1 MKPETTSFVKAV
13 IALFK
18 GVPHL
23 KESEAAPF
31 SPEELLAGSGVF
43 VTERARKALPCVG
56 DYAEFIAE
64 VHGFDVEK
72 ANAGLFD
79 SFVRVGNLSPKDY
92 FVHQVLHYFSV
103 YVQNGMDDRDTRGV
117 DASIVHIPR
126 RELQLPDG
134 DPVRLVVIDAISD
147 GEIIRRAKEMLG
159 SGMALSGRTLDWL
172 MDVVSHFKTSF
183 ALSEVANKE
192 FRTRMIDMLGVMPK
206 TAVEFLRYIAFKKT
220 GSAMIVHSKRFVEN
234 LYTAGV
240 GFNAEKAVADFAA
253 QNGVEAIAR
262 EFNRHRKFWLILRH
276 DGPVAAKIINRA
288 RRLSERMNRPATIGV
303 LDRIGDSSVSL
314 AAVQKELSKVTT
326 FKKVSVANSL
336 LRRAGHPSAS
346 LYAVRTGR
354 SFAKAADAATPFM
367 TEERRAILDAVVASV
382 AADVRPNVEGRHIR
396 LPGEI
401 DYAFPASEKQF
412 VGPIPALSSL
422 SLPGNAV
429 VGIHWQ
435 NALDARG
442 SEERVDLDLH
452 YTSDK
457 IHVGWNT
464 GFDSNDR
471 KLVLHSG
478 DLTNAPRPKGAAEV
492 VYVSD
497 AVRDDFAALFINKY
511 TDNSGAIPFELFFGS
526 AGTDVP
532 DRQYLIR
539 RREVCVHINGM
550 EIEHP
555 EMFVGFVES
564 REDGK
569 TLHFFKSAIGDSIVS
584 SCDKHT
590 ANAIEA
596 VQSMLRTRLSLK
608 QVLSLA
614 GAIFEPKE
622 DGAWDIDL
630 SLPVLTKD
638 SFAFLSGKRG
648 G

>member
-1 MKPETTSFVKAV
+1 
-13 IALFK
+13 
-18 GVPHL
+18 
-23 KESEAAPF
+23 
-31 SPEELLAGSGVF
+31 
-43 VTERARKALPCVG
+43 
-56 DYAEFIAE
+56 
-64 VHGFDVEK
+64 
-72 ANAGLFD
+72 
-79 SFVRVGNLSPKDY
+79 
-92 FVHQVLHYFSV
+92 
-103 YVQNGMDDRDTRGV
+103 
-117 DASIVHIPR
+117 
-126 RELQLPDG
+126 
-134 DPVRLVVIDAISD
+134 
-147 GEIIRRAKEMLG
+147 MLD

-262 EFNRHRKFWLILRH
+262 EFNRHRKIWLILRH

-303 LDRIGDSSVSL
+303 LDRVGDSSVSL
-314 AAVQKELSKVTT
+314 AAVHKELSKVTT

-336 LRRAGHPSAS
+336 LRRAGNPSAS

-367 TEERRAILDAVVASV
+367 TEERRAILDAVLASV

-396 LPGEI
+396 LPEEI

-464 GFDSNDR
+464 GFDSEDR

-497 AVRDDFAALFINKY
+497 AVRDDFAVLFINKS

-630 SLPVLTKD
+630 SLPALTKD
-638 SFAFLSGKRG
+638 SFAFLAGKREG
-648 G
+648 